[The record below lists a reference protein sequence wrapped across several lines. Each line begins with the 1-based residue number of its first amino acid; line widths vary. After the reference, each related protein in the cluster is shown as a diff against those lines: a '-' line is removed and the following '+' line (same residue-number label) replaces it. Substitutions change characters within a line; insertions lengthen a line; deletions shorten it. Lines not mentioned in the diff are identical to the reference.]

1 MGTQVA
7 MAHRQSVRILLTVL
21 SILVLVTSSL
31 TGCARTAE
39 PSSSVDIVR
48 DSPAAVPAEPSEAAV
63 AGDIYEEEKGLVA
76 PAAPGTSPSVSPAGS
91 VQAQLIVSA
100 TARVHTDDPKAT
112 YATFE
117 ANVIK
122 AGGNVDASTLE
133 LERPSPRIS
142 ATVRIPAEKFNEFL
156 ASLDSYGTVEER
168 STRTENVGAAVADI
182 DGRIRGLETSIAR
195 LEKLMDQATN
205 TSDLLEAEQQIAM
218 RQAELE
224 GLKSQQRWFKDQVAM
239 STLEITFTSSVS
251 FNVES
256 HSVWDQSWKSFLD
269 GLTSL
274 LVFFVWSLPWIGL
287 ALVVGIPLLI
297 WRSRRRSRRRRV
309 LAEETSL
316 GAGKD
321 GGAPKSGAVDEGT
334 E

>member
-21 SILVLVTSSL
+21 SILMLVTISL

-39 PSSSVDIVR
+39 SSSSVDIVR
-48 DSPAAVPAEPSEAAV
+48 DTPAAVPAEPSEAAV

-112 YATFE
+112 YSTFE

-122 AGGNVDASTLE
+122 AGGSVDASTLE

-195 LEKLMDQATN
+195 LEKLMDQATS

-287 ALVVGIPLLI
+287 ALVVGIPLLM

-316 GAGKD
+316 GVGKD
-321 GGAPKSGAVDEGT
+321 GGAPKSGAVGGGAE
-334 E
+334 